1 MPDTDI
7 TTQNDDTPA
16 TNGNITVI
24 GIGEDGFAGLSPA
37 ATREI
42 KQAKVIFGG
51 KRHLAMLPDDI
62 VGQQIAWLSPFG
74 DNMAEIARYQAQNPV
89 ILASGDPMFYGVGNT
104 LVNHFGCENIIV
116 FPAPSSISLACART
130 GWALAECDVITLH
143 GRKPE
148 NLRACLRPRGR
159 IIALSHDGSTP
170 ALVAVML
177 YEAGYGDSRLTI
189 CERLGGDHEKITTK
203 TAREWQHDALTRLE
217 GSDIDPLNVILIDL
231 VADQKA
237 TILPLGPGLPD
248 DTFIHDGMIT
258 KSDIRAQ
265 TLASLGIWKGAILW
279 DLGAGCGSI
288 SIEWMRLGGQA
299 VAIEQDGNRC
309 DMIRKN
315 ATRLGTPDLIVHHTS
330 ILSALEA
337 AAAAASATNSD
348 NNGSG
353 DASAERANTH
363 GFPAPDAIFIGGG
376 ITTPGLMET
385 CWGLLP
391 RHGRL
396 VANAVTLEGEQELFR
411 FYNKNGGTL
420 SRFAVS
426 RLAPRGSF
434 TGWHSLAPVT
444 HYVGVKS

>member
-1 MPDTDI
+1 MPANN
-7 TTQNDDTPA
+7 TTPH
-16 TNGNITVI
+16 GKITVI

-37 ATREI
+37 AAGEI

-51 KRHLAMLPDDI
+51 KRHLAMLPGDI
-62 VGQQIAWLSPFG
+62 AGQQKAWISPFH
-74 DNMAEIARYQAQNPV
+74 DNMAEIAKYQGQNPV
-89 ILASGDPMFYGVGNT
+89 ILASGDPMFFGVGNT
-104 LVNHFGCENIIV
+104 LIGHFGPENISV

-148 NLRACLRPRGR
+148 NLRAHLRPRGR

-177 YEAGYGDSRLTI
+177 YEAGYGDSKLTV
-189 CERLGGDHEKITTK
+189 CERLGGEHEKITTQ
-203 TAREWQHDALTRLE
+203 TAREWQHDALTRLD
-217 GSDIDPLNVILIDL
+217 GSVIDPLNVILIDL

-237 TILPLGPGLPD
+237 SILPLGPGLPD
-248 DTFIHDGMIT
+248 DAFIHDGMIT

-265 TLASLGIWKGAILW
+265 TLASLGVWKGALLW

-315 ATRLGTPDLIVHHTS
+315 ATRLGTPDLILHHTS
-330 ILSALEA
+330 ILQALEA
-337 AAAAASATNSD
+337 ATVK
-348 NNGSG
+348 NN
-353 DASAERANTH
+353 AEPGH
-363 GFPAPDAIFIGGG
+363 FPIPDAIFIGGG
-376 ITTPGLMET
+376 ITTPELMEK
-385 CWGLLP
+385 CWDLLP
-391 RHGRL
+391 VHGRL
-396 VANAVTLEGEQELFR
+396 VANTVTLEGEQELFR
-411 FYNKNGGTL
+411 FYNKIGGTL
-420 SRFAVS
+420 SRLTVS

>member
-1 MPDTDI
+1 MPANS
-7 TTQNDDTPA
+7 TTPQ
-16 TNGNITVI
+16 GKITVI

-37 ATREI
+37 AADEI

-51 KRHLAMLPDDI
+51 KRHLAMLPGDI
-62 VGQQIAWLSPFG
+62 TGQQKAWITPFQ
-74 DNMAEIARYQAQNPV
+74 DNMAEIAKLQSQNPV
-89 ILASGDPMFYGVGNT
+89 ILASGDPMFFGVGNT
-104 LVNHFGCENIIV
+104 LTHHFGSENITV

-148 NLRACLRPRGR
+148 NLRAHLRPRGR

-177 YEAGYGDSRLTI
+177 YEAGYGDSKLTI
-189 CERLGGDHEKITTK
+189 CERLGGEHEKITTQ
-203 TAREWQHDALTRLE
+203 TAREWQHDALTRRDD
-217 GSDIDPLNVILIDL
+217 SVIDPLNVILIDL
-231 VADQKA
+231 IADQKA

-248 DTFIHDGMIT
+248 DAFIHDGMIT

-265 TLASLGIWKGAILW
+265 TLASLGVWKGAVLW

-315 ATRLGTPDLIVHHTS
+315 ATRLGTPDLILHHTS
-330 ILSALEA
+330 ILQALEA
-337 AAAAASATNSD
+337 ARLE
-348 NNGSG
+348 NNAKPG
-353 DASAERANTH
+353 H
-363 GFPAPDAIFIGGG
+363 FPLPDAIFIGGG
-376 ITTPGLMET
+376 ITTPELMEK
-385 CWGLLP
+385 CWDLLP
-391 RHGRL
+391 VQGRL
-396 VANAVTLEGEQELFR
+396 VANTVTLEGEQELFR

-420 SRFAVS
+420 SRLAVS